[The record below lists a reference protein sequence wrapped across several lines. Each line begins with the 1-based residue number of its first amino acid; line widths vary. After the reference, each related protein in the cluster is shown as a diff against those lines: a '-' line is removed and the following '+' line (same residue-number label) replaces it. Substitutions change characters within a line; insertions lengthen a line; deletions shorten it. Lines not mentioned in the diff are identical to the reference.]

1 MPCLHVPSSL
11 AAGTPVDGAVLGL
24 NVWAEGGAGPEG
36 PRPGRWCPWG
46 AGGSVLLSPQ
56 RSEARS
62 VRELRAVGVLWLP
75 PPHRLWSPG
84 VQPVLVNPSAAK
96 ALGGR
101 GCCGSP
107 GQMDGPAGRRD
118 RRARPEN
125 ASRRRGSPHGAH
137 SVQWARPAQAGWPP
151 GPLDTRPRLKG
162 PWPEKGVTNPTMRP
176 RAQAPGQ
183 CPQTASTSDPG
194 TPSLPATAQK
204 AASGTSSVSD

>member
-1 MPCLHVPSSL
+1 MAASMPCLHVPSSL

-107 GQMDGPAGRRD
+107 GQMDGRTRGKKGPARSPGERL
-118 RRARPEN
+118 PEN
-125 ASRRRGSPHGAH
+125 RVTARSPQCT
-137 SVQWARPAQAGWPP
+137 V
-151 GPLDTRPRLKG
+151 GP
-162 PWPEKGVTNPTMRP
+162 
-176 RAQAPGQ
+176 
-183 CPQTASTSDPG
+183 ASTGRMAPWTAG
-194 TPSLPATAQK
+194 HTAT
-204 AASGTSSVSD
+204 S